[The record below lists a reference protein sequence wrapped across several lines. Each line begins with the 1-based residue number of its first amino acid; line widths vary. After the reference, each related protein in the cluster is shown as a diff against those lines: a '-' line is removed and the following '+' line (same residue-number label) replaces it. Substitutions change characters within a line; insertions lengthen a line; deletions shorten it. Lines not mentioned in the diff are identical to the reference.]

1 MRIFPLLIAALVIAV
16 LYGVVFK
23 RDFLLSLARS
33 GETRAE
39 IEAQIDTANTAPR
52 TAGDTDESERRVS
65 VVALRL
71 QEQRIDSAVVLR
83 GRTEAARQ
91 VAVQAE
97 TAGLVVREPIR
108 AGSFVEKDQIICEID
123 PGTRFETLAQA
134 EARLAE
140 ARARLPEAHARLPE
154 AQARVIEAEARLL
167 EAQARVDEAEI
178 NYVAAIKLSED
189 GFASETRV
197 KSTIAARESAKAGLE
212 AARSTLQAA
221 KSGVAAAEAGIETAR
236 SGVQTA
242 EAAVATAETDIA
254 RLTIEA
260 PFSGLLET
268 DTAELGSLLQPGS
281 LCATV
286 IQLNP
291 MKMVGFVSETEVSRV
306 TVGAVA
312 RGRLASGRGVQ
323 GRVTFLSRSADEATR
338 TFRVEIQVDNE
349 DLSIRDGQ
357 TAEIVIQSDGE
368 TAHQLPQSAL
378 TLNDDGLLGV
388 RVVSDQG
395 RAMFR
400 AVDVLRDTDEGVWV
414 AGLAAQSDVIVVG
427 QEFVSDGVAVDV
439 TYREAAQ

>member
-1 MRIFPLLIAALVIAV
+1 MRIFPLLIAVLVVVV
-16 LYGVVFK
+16 LYGVVFE
-23 RDFLLSLARS
+23 RDLLLSLARN
-33 GETRAE
+33 GQTETGIETRTETPNA
-39 IEAQIDTANTAPR
+39 APR
-52 TAGDTDESERRVS
+52 TAGDTNGGERRVS
-65 VVALRL
+65 VVALRS
-71 QEQRIDSAVVLR
+71 QEQRIDNAVVLR

-97 TAGLVVREPIR
+97 TTGLIVREPIR
-108 AGSFVEKDQIICEID
+108 AGSFVEKGQIICEID

-140 ARARLPEAHARLPE
+140 ARARLPEA
-154 AQARVIEAEARLL
+154 QARVTEAEARLL

-178 NYVAAIKLSED
+178 NYVAAVKLSED

-197 KSTIAARESAKAGLE
+197 KSATAARESAKAGLE

-221 KSGVAAAEAGIETAR
+221 KSGVAAAAAGIETAR
-236 SGVQTA
+236 SGMQTA
-242 EAAVATAETDIA
+242 EVAVASAETDIA
-254 RLTIEA
+254 RLTVEA

-306 TVGAVA
+306 AVGAVA
-312 RGRLASGRGVQ
+312 GGRLASGHEVQ
-323 GRVTFLSRSADEATR
+323 GRVTFLSRSADETTR
-338 TFRVEIQVDNE
+338 TFRVEIQVDNA

-357 TAEIVIQSDGE
+357 TAEIMIRSAGE
-368 TAHQLPQSAL
+368 TAHRLPQSAL
-378 TLNDDGLLGV
+378 TLNDEGLLGV
-388 RVVSDQG
+388 RVVSDRGQ
-395 RAMFR
+395 AMFR
-400 AVDVLRDTDEGVWV
+400 TVDILRDTNEGVWV
-414 AGLAAQSDVIVVG
+414 TGLAAQSDVIVVG
-427 QEFVSDGVAVDV
+427 QEFVSDGVAVDI